1 MADYQLELRQIVDYP
16 RCRIYREFMQ
26 TLIADRSIRTGG
38 CSGLFYYVV
47 LCSYANFRTSYRRI
61 DRISYTVY
69 PGEWVCSIADVTE
82 WFRVRFHYQA
92 FAILKSLQDRQLI
105 TFTRLG
111 RGHIVKFSITDWRRN
126 NTALDYNCP
135 CQKDSGFFFI
145 PVSTAT
151 ELISAGR
158 ASEMDV
164 ILDLWISAIYKDQ
177 QVRGSEIGPVAYFRN
192 GTGNPLVN
200 YSELSARWGISRSS
214 VGRLLKKLAD
224 FDYLSLLTSP
234 GRSGTVIY
242 LKNYLSTMFQISDVM
257 IDKEEVA
264 MCLNLRVSVPDTIP
278 PESGSISDEQIC
290 VSTELP
296 SVSKPH
302 MLYFVRKVL
311 RTLEAQ
317 GISCLSC
324 PKSKYMLYPLSD
336 DCTVGI
342 EKGTISAGLAIC
354 CGAGSPLYR
363 FEMTIIPNA
372 EAEGACDNVRK
383 DARYHDTW
391 RLLKKYRDVTW
402 SLELSI
408 RQVKNQFRID
418 YDCSIEDFLE
428 SIYMAGADLGG
439 TDIENHARCI
449 ERSYKMLTLLENSV
463 NLLRTHHQSG
473 EVYYWILYYSFLS
486 PQKLKNV
493 EEIIE
498 ALHPHIRDISFST
511 YYRLRKAAVEALSS
525 VLWGFSAQD
534 TLKTLDCFFPPDV

>member
-1 MADYQLELRQIVDYP
+1 
-16 RCRIYREFMQ
+16 MQ

-61 DRISYTVY
+61 DGISYTVY
-69 PGEWVCSIADVTE
+69 PGEWVCSITDVAE

-224 FDYLSLLTSP
+224 FDYLSLLTFP

-242 LKNYLSTMFQISDVM
+242 LKNYLSTMFRISDVM

-264 MCLNLRVSVPDTIP
+264 MCLNLRVSVPDTIS
-278 PESGSISDEQIC
+278 PESSSISDEQIC

-302 MLYFVRKVL
+302 MLYFIRKVL

-372 EAEGACDNVRK
+372 EAEGVCDNVRK
-383 DARYHDTW
+383 D
-391 RLLKKYRDVTW
+391 V
-402 SLELSI
+402 
-408 RQVKNQFRID
+408 
-418 YDCSIEDFLE
+418 
-428 SIYMAGADLGG
+428 
-439 TDIENHARCI
+439 
-449 ERSYKMLTLLENSV
+449 
-463 NLLRTHHQSG
+463 
-473 EVYYWILYYSFLS
+473 
-486 PQKLKNV
+486 
-493 EEIIE
+493 
-498 ALHPHIRDISFST
+498 
-511 YYRLRKAAVEALSS
+511 
-525 VLWGFSAQD
+525 
-534 TLKTLDCFFPPDV
+534 

>member
-16 RCRIYREFMQ
+16 RCRIYREFIQ

-61 DRISYTVY
+61 DGISYTVY
-69 PGEWVCSIADVTE
+69 PGEWICSIADITE

-111 RGHIVKFSITDWRRN
+111 RGHIVKFSIIDWRRN

-164 ILDLWISAIYKDQ
+164 LLDLWISAIYKDQ

-192 GTGNPLVN
+192 GTRNPLVN
-200 YSELSARWGISRSS
+200 YTELSARWGISRSS
-214 VGRLLKKLAD
+214 VGRILKKLSELD
-224 FDYLSLLTSP
+224 HLSLLTFP

-264 MCLNLRVSVPDTIP
+264 MCLNLHVSVPDTTP
-278 PESGSISDEQIC
+278 PEASTISDEQIS
-290 VSTELP
+290 VSTGLS

-302 MLYFVRKVL
+302 ILFFIRKVL
-311 RTLEAQ
+311 QALETQ
-317 GISCLSC
+317 WIPCLSC
-324 PKSKYMLYPLSD
+324 SKSKYMLYPLSD

-342 EKGTISAGLAIC
+342 EEGTVFAGLTIC
-354 CGAGSPLYR
+354 CGTSNPLYR
-363 FEMTIIPNA
+363 FE
-372 EAEGACDNVRK
+372 
-383 DARYHDTW
+383 
-391 RLLKKYRDVTW
+391 
-402 SLELSI
+402 LSI
-408 RQVKNQFRID
+408 TPSAEVEGVCDHGKN
-418 YDCSIEDFLE
+418 
-428 SIYMAGADLGG
+428 
-439 TDIENHARCI
+439 
-449 ERSYKMLTLLENSV
+449 
-463 NLLRTHHQSG
+463 
-473 EVYYWILYYSFLS
+473 EV
-486 PQKLKNV
+486 
-493 EEIIE
+493 
-498 ALHPHIRDISFST
+498 
-511 YYRLRKAAVEALSS
+511 
-525 VLWGFSAQD
+525 
-534 TLKTLDCFFPPDV
+534 